1 MNPPDLAGRK
11 PTVVPLMGRPG
22 RVRHDNPD
30 ATPERFVGHEM
41 SRGVVRL
48 VPARDVGHSSFEGSD
63 DDEREVFPSEPDAVP
78 EESTGMDDNGDG
90 ASAPTTRTPLPG
102 LDDDTLG
109 RLIQRVAGRDE
120 RALEDLYD
128 ATSARVHGLVLRIT
142 QQGALAEEVVEE
154 TYWQV
159 WRQAL
164 RFDPL
169 RGRPLTWL
177 LAMARSRAIDAL
189 RRDRRY
195 AHDELPDDDAA
206 AEALAAPPAQ
216 DLVDASRSDERLHR
230 AVAALDARSRQLIAL
245 AFFRGLTHEEI
256 ARQESVPLGTV
267 KSVIR
272 RAMQQLRSRMEQPLQ
287 ESPP

>member
-1 MNPPDLAGRK
+1 M
-11 PTVVPLMGRPG
+11 
-22 RVRHDNPD
+22 
-30 ATPERFVGHEM
+30 GHEM
-41 SRGVVRL
+41 SQSAVRL
-48 VPARDVGHSSFEGSD
+48 VTAREVGPSNIEGWED
-63 DDEREVFPSEPDAVP
+63 LEREDSPAGPDAVP
-78 EESTGMDDNGDG
+78 EEFTAIDDGGND
-90 ASAPTTRTPLPG
+90 AAATARRTPLSG

-109 RLIQRVAGRDE
+109 ELIQRVAGRDE
-120 RALEDLYD
+120 RGLEHLYD

-142 QQGALAEEVVEE
+142 RQGALAEEVVEE

-206 AEALAAPPAQ
+206 EALAAPPSQ

-230 AVAALDARSRQLIAL
+230 AVEALDARARQFVAL

-256 ARQESVPLGTV
+256 AQQESVPLGTV

-272 RAMQQLRSRMEQPLQ
+272 RAMQQLRLRIEQPQ
-287 ESPP
+287 PGTPR